1 MFGGVFLCGAWCGVK
16 ILVGENM
23 NGVEV
28 GAQKNQKGGFM
39 GINVLVGKW
48 CRISLQSSTSIF
60 PCGVRTLFAIEVV
73 IDPPKLL

>member
-28 GAQKNQKGGFM
+28 GAQKIRKAGSWG
-39 GINVLVGKW
+39 
-48 CRISLQSSTSIF
+48 
-60 PCGVRTLFAIEVV
+60 
-73 IDPPKLL
+73 